1 MDEWTNKMWYVCIVE
16 YYLALRKESDICYS
30 MNDLE
35 DTILS
40 EISQSQKYK
49 DYMIS
54 FINSKLFG
62 GKGVVNHIFWSIK
75 SKLFFLLVSVFGK

>member
-30 MNDLE
+30 VNDLE

-54 FINSKLFG
+54 FI
-62 GKGVVNHIFWSIK
+62 
-75 SKLFFLLVSVFGK
+75 